1 MTTTLSAQPATSS
14 NPSPSVSA
22 PVRDSRRGPLIRLGL
37 PLAFVLIAV
46 SSFLAYASVWRG
58 TVADEPTVHIAQL
71 RDLAVILEEKGEL
84 QAAKSVSIK
93 SQVEGRSTII
103 WLIDEGTEVKEG
115 ELLVR
120 LASDQID
127 DRVRTEEIRVANAQ
141 ASAEAAQQEH
151 EILIGENASEVR
163 KGALALEVAEIELE
177 KYVKGDWVQQH
188 TDAELD
194 VTRAE
199 KVLERAELDWQDAQD
214 LYEGRESK
222 IITKSE
228 WLTAQFNLYEAEV
241 SVERAKR
248 AIKILTMYTY
258 PKELRQKES
267 DVDESRKDLER
278 TKKGGIARV
287 AKSTANLAAKKAEF
301 QLTEQRFAKYKQQQ
315 ARTEIYAP
323 APGLV
328 VYDTGSGRHDRR
340 QISEGAEVYE
350 RQGIIKLPD
359 PSHMQVAV
367 RIHESNSNKV
377 QVGQV
382 TYIEVEGVPGQQFV
396 GEVTRIASVADSKG
410 GWLNPDLKEYETVIT
425 LNPTTVPL
433 KPGVTATVRIII
445 EQLDDVLAIPVPAV
459 YGRGARH
466 FVFRGSSRSAEAVE
480 IEVGAASNEFV
491 EVRSG
496 LAIGDPI
503 LLAVSDELMRLLPD
517 DIESAQRGGGP
528 ASRRLQSAR
537 TKVRGSLDATGGTM
551 KGTRKPP
558 GGSGSTEPRSSSQ
571 WSGGKKAGGGR
582 PGSDS
587 NTSMP
592 KKPESSAGTPT
603 T

>member
-1 MTTTLSAQPATSS
+1 MTTTLSAPPATSS
-14 NPSPSVSA
+14 TQSPSVST
-22 PVRDSRRGPLIRLGL
+22 PVRDSHRGSRIGVVL
-37 PLAFVLIAV
+37 PVVFVLIVITA
-46 SSFLAYASVWRG
+46 FFAYASLWRG
-58 TVADEPTVHIAQL
+58 AVADEPTVHHAQL
-71 RDLAVILEEKGEL
+71 RDLAVVLEEKGEL
-84 QAAKSVSIK
+84 QATKSVSIK

-103 WLIDEGTEVKEG
+103 WLIAEGTEVKEG

-141 ASAEAAQQEH
+141 ASAEAAEKEH
-151 EILIGENASEVR
+151 EILIGENASDVR

-177 KYVKGDWVQQH
+177 KYTKGDWIQEH

-199 KVLERAELDWQDAQD
+199 KVLERAKLDWQDAQD
-214 LYEGRESK
+214 LYEGRQDK

-228 WLTAQFNLYEAEV
+228 WLTAQFDMYEAEV
-241 SVERAKR
+241 AVERAKR
-248 AIKILTMYTY
+248 SLDILNTYTH
-258 PKELRQKES
+258 PKELRQRES

-278 TKKGGIARV
+278 TKKGGIARE
-287 AKSTANLAAKKAEF
+287 AKSAANLAAKKAEF
-301 QLTEQRFAKYKQQQ
+301 QLTEQRLAKYKQQQ
-315 ARTEIYAP
+315 ARTEIHAP

-340 QISEGAEVYE
+340 QISEGAEVFE

-359 PSHMQVAV
+359 PSRMQVAV
-367 RIHESNSNKV
+367 RIHESDSNKV

-396 GEVTRIASVADSKG
+396 GVVTRIASVADSKG
-410 GWLNPDLKEYETVIT
+410 GWLNPDLKEYETVVT
-425 LNPTTVPL
+425 LDPTEVPL

-459 YGRGARH
+459 YGRGAKH

-517 DIESAQRGGGP
+517 DTEAGQPRGGP
-528 ASRRLQSAR
+528 ASRGLQSAR
-537 TKVRGSLDATGGTM
+537 TKVRGSLGAAGGTM
-551 KGTRKPP
+551 KGAPKNP
-558 GGSGSTEPRSSSQ
+558 GGSTESTSSPQ
-571 WSGGKKAGGGR
+571 WSGGKKSGGGR
-582 PGSDS
+582 RGGDS
-587 NTSMP
+587 KTSMP

-603 T
+603 Q

>member
-1 MTTTLSAQPATSS
+1 MTTTLSTPPTRSS
-14 NPSPSVSA
+14 DQAPLVSSPVA
-22 PVRDSRRGPLIRLGL
+22 DSHRGPLVRLGL
-37 PLAFVLIAV
+37 PLAFVLVVVV
-46 SSFLAYASVWRG
+46 SLLAYASAWRG
-58 TVADEPTVHIAQL
+58 TVADEPTVHLAAL
-71 RDLAVILEEKGEL
+71 RDLAVVLEEKGEL

-127 DRVRTEEIRVANAQ
+127 DRVRTEEIRLANAE
-141 ASAEAAQQEH
+141 ASAEAAEKEH
-151 EILIGENASEVR
+151 EILIGENASDAR
-163 KGALALEVAEIELE
+163 KGALALVVAKIELE
-177 KYVKGDWVQQH
+177 KYTKGDWIQQR

-194 VTRAE
+194 VIRAE
-199 KVLERAELDWQDAQD
+199 KVLERAQLDWQDAQD
-214 LYEGRESK
+214 LYEGREDK

-228 WLTAQFNLYEAEV
+228 WLTAQFDMYEAGV

-248 AIKILTMYTY
+248 AIEILTTYTH
-258 PKELRQKES
+258 PKELRQRES

-287 AKSTANLAAKKAEF
+287 AKSAANLAAKKAEF
-301 QLTEQRFAKYKQQQ
+301 ELTKQRLSEYKQQQ
-315 ARTEIYAP
+315 SRTEIYAP

-328 VYDTGSGRHDRR
+328 VYDTGSGRHDRK

-359 PSHMQVAV
+359 PSRMQVAV

-382 TYIEVEGVPGQQFV
+382 TYIEVEGVPGHQFV
-396 GEVTRIASVADSKG
+396 GEVTRIASVADSKQ
-410 GWLNPDLKEYETVIT
+410 GWLNPDLKEYETVVT
-425 LNPTTVPL
+425 LDPTEIPL

-445 EQLDDVLAIPVPAV
+445 EQLDNVLAIPVPAV
-459 YGRGARH
+459 YGRGAKH
-466 FVFRGSSRSAEAVE
+466 FVFRGTSRSAEPVE

-496 LAIGDPI
+496 LEIGDPI
-503 LLAVSDELMRLLPD
+503 LLAASEELMRLLP
-517 DIESAQRGGGP
+517 EQTEASHRSGPPRNAGVQRRGG
-528 ASRRLQSAR
+528 
-537 TKVRGSLDATGGTM
+537 RGKPNGAAGGTM
-551 KGTRKPP
+551 KGMPKDP
-558 GGSGSTEPRSSSQ
+558 GGSTEAASSSHR
-571 WSGGKKAGGGR
+571 SGGQESGEKR
-582 PGSDS
+582 PGGDS
-587 NTSMP
+587 KTSMP
-592 KKPESSAGTPT
+592 KKKPDSSAGTPT
-603 T
+603 K